1 GSDESLTDLRRTAR
15 TNFSELTEPHIAE
28 MMLGHKLPGVWSVY
42 DKYTYIEE
50 MREAYSKW
58 WARLMS
64 IIEPDVLE
72 FTPRQTG

>member
-1 GSDESLTDLRRTAR
+1 
-15 TNFSELTEPHIAE
+15 
-28 MMLGHKLPGVWSVY
+28 MLGHKLQVWWGTTN
-42 DKYTYIEE
+42 TYIEE

-64 IIEPDVLE
+64 IIGSPMFR

>member
-1 GSDESLTDLRRTAR
+1 
-15 TNFSELTEPHIAE
+15 
-28 MMLGHKLPGVWSVY
+28 
-42 DKYTYIEE
+42 
-50 MREAYSKW
+50 YSKW

>member
-1 GSDESLTDLRRTAR
+1 
-15 TNFSELTEPHIAE
+15 
-28 MMLGHKLPGVWSVY
+28 
-42 DKYTYIEE
+42 
-50 MREAYSKW
+50 EAYSKW

>member
-1 GSDESLTDLRRTAR
+1 
-15 TNFSELTEPHIAE
+15 
-28 MMLGHKLPGVWSVY
+28 
-42 DKYTYIEE
+42 
-50 MREAYSKW
+50 

>member
-1 GSDESLTDLRRTAR
+1 
-15 TNFSELTEPHIAE
+15 
-28 MMLGHKLPGVWSVY
+28 
-42 DKYTYIEE
+42 
-50 MREAYSKW
+50 KW

>member
-1 GSDESLTDLRRTAR
+1 
-15 TNFSELTEPHIAE
+15 
-28 MMLGHKLPGVWSVY
+28 
-42 DKYTYIEE
+42 EE

>member
-1 GSDESLTDLRRTAR
+1 
-15 TNFSELTEPHIAE
+15 
-28 MMLGHKLPGVWSVY
+28 
-42 DKYTYIEE
+42 
-50 MREAYSKW
+50 W